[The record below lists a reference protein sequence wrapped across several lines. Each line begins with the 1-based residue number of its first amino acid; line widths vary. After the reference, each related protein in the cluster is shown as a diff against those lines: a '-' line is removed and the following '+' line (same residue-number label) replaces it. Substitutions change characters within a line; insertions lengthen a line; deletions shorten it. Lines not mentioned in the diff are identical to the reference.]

1 MIFVLDHMAMPP
13 CLIVEYPVV
22 LSEVDD
28 NVDDF
33 GGVYSDHVMLPA
45 FDVATATSL
54 WFIRNKLSIRP
65 SVAAR
70 GTSITMTK
78 VPSQL
83 QTFDIAETDDVV
95 RAYLQT
101 ECLDH
106 PTRGPYIKSRVLYEG
121 VEGEID
127 NRFSLELFGLFCES
141 RPYLEK
147 WSRGYNGS
155 YRYRILREHLR

>member
-1 MIFVLDHMAMPP
+1 MRGQPIP
-13 CLIVEYPVV
+13 IG
-22 LSEVDD
+22 SESGKSISPETTYRSRPRSQNAEHDVHRSGVD
-28 NVDDF
+28 VT
-33 GGVYSDHVMLPA
+33 
-45 FDVATATSL
+45 TATSL
-54 WFIRNKLSIRP
+54 WFIRTKLSIRTP
-65 SVAAR
+65 VADR
-70 GTSITMTK
+70 DTSITMPK

-83 QTFDIAETDDVV
+83 KTFDIAETDDVV

-121 VEGEID
+121 VEDEID